1 MTKTKISK
9 AKAIAIAKKI
19 AVVVITIAILAGVY
33 VGGFFTGDKV
43 KENQFDTYSMIATV
57 SEVNPD
63 TSDVYFE
70 TTSGH
75 IFYIVTDEVFAI
87 NETYTITFNTN
98 GTATVED
105 DEIFLVSRDISMY

>member
-19 AVVVITIAILAGVY
+19 AVVVLTVALLVGVY
-33 VGGFFTGDKV
+33 VGGFFTGEKV
-43 KENQFDTYSMIATV
+43 QENQFDTYSMTATV
-57 SEVNPD
+57 TEVNPD
-63 TSDVYFE
+63 TSEVYFE

-75 IFYIVTDEVFAI
+75 IFFIVTDEVFAI

>member
-9 AKAIAIAKKI
+9 AKALNITK
-19 AVVVITIAILAGVY
+19 VVVAIVLTLAVMFGVFVSGY
-33 VGGFFTGDKV
+33 YTNKAIEDKRL
-43 KENQFDTYSMIATV
+43 ETYSMTATV
-57 SEVNPD
+57 TEVNPD

-75 IFYIVTDEVFAI
+75 IFYIVTDEVFAV
-87 NETYTITFNTN
+87 NETYTITFKTN

-105 DEIFLVSRDISMY
+105 DEIYLVTRDIAMY

>member
-19 AVVVITIAILAGVY
+19 AVIVITVALVVGVY
-33 VGGFFTGDKV
+33 VGGFFTGNKV
-43 KENQFDTYSMIATV
+43 TENLFDTYSMAATV
-57 SEVNPD
+57 TEVNPD

-75 IFYIVTDEVFAI
+75 IFFIVTDEVFAV

-98 GTATVED
+98 GTPTVED

>member
-1 MTKTKISK
+1 MTKTKIS
-9 AKAIAIAKKI
+9 KAIAIAKKI
-19 AVVVITIAILAGVY
+19 AVVVITIALLVGVY

-57 SEVNPD
+57 TEVNPD

-75 IFYIVTDEVFAI
+75 IFYIVTDEVFAV